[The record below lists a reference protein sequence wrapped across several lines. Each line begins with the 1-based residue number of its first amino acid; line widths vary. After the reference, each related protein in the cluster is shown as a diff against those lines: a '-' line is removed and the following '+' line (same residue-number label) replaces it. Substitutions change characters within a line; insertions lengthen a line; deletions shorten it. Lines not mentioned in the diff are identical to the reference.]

1 MINLKRKLVTA
12 AATTAVLLNALMPL
26 AFADTT
32 IEISGN
38 GEDSNNTTHVSANNS
53 TTVVQSNLSTVIN
66 TVYSDANTGKNDAN
80 RNTGGDV
87 TINTGDAASTVD
99 LSTKTNVNK
108 ADVNNCGGCDG
119 DVKVL
124 ISGNGAD
131 SDNKVGLK
139 SSADTSIYQNNDALV
154 VNTVDS
160 DANTGKNDANRNT
173 GGDVTIETGNATS
186 DVDVWTAVN
195 ANVATVG
202 GSGNGSIVDARIVGN
217 GEDSD
222 NRIWLGLNSPVTV
235 VQDNLATILNTIY
248 ADADTGKNDAN
259 RNTGGNVTI
268 DTGDA
273 DVEVD
278 VDNMAN
284 FNAADVDCDCL
295 LGDIKAKISGNG
307 ADSENKIKAKLSGD
321 LNVFQGDQE
330 GAGNDAFLDTLVY
343 GDADTGKNDADRNT
357 GSVNGGDPEIL
368 TGDADSNINVKNS
381 ANANIFGSFEDFH
394 LPGGIN
400 FDFHFDLNGLLGH
413 IQLG

>member
-1 MINLKRKLVTA
+1 MTIKRKIVSAIATGALLV
-12 AATTAVLLNALMPL
+12 NAFTPL

-38 GEDSNNTTHVSANNS
+38 GADSDNTTYVSANNS
-53 TTVVQSNLSTVIN
+53 TTVVQSNVSTVVN

-87 TINTGDAASTVD
+87 TVETGDATSTVD
-99 LSTKTNVNK
+99 LSTKANVNK

-119 DVKVL
+119 DANVL

-139 SSADTSIYQNNDALV
+139 STADTSVYQNNDALV
-154 VNTVDS
+154 DNYVDADS
-160 DANTGKNDANRNT
+160 NTGKNDANRNT
-173 GGDVTIETGNATS
+173 GGDVTVETGDATS
-186 DVDVWTAVN
+186 DVNVSTAVN

-202 GSGNGSIVDARIVGN
+202 GSGNGSTVDARIVGN
-217 GEDSD
+217 GDNSD
-222 NRIWLGLNSPVTV
+222 NRIWLGINRPVTV
-235 VQDNLATILNTIY
+235 VQDNLAVILNDIY

-259 RNTGGNVTI
+259 RNTGGNVTV

-273 DVEVD
+273 TVEVD

-284 FNAADVDCDCL
+284 FNAADVDCGCL

-307 ADSENKIKAKLSGD
+307 ADSDNKIKARISGD
-321 LNVFQGDQE
+321 LDVFQGDRK

-343 GDADTGKNDADRNT
+343 GDADTGKNDANRNT
-357 GSVNGGDPEIL
+357 GGVNGGDPEIL
-368 TGDADSNINVKNS
+368 TGDADSDIKVKNS
-381 ANANIFGSFEDFH
+381 ANANIFGSFEDIH

-400 FDFHFDLNGLLGH
+400 FDFHFDLNGLLGSIH
-413 IQLG
+413 LG